1 MVVISVRYPSRRAF
15 RLTEAGMDPPREP
28 VFNAGWS
35 SQDLED
41 ENASHVAREQPED
54 EYAFV

>member
-1 MVVISVRYPSRRAF
+1 
-15 RLTEAGMDPPREP
+15 MDPTLEP

-41 ENASHVAREQPED
+41 ENPSHVARKQPED